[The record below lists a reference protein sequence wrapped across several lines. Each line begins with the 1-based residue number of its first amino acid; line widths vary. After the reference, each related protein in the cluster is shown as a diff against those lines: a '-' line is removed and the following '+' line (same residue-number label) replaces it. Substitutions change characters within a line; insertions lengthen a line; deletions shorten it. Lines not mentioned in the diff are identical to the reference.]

1 MMAVTT
7 DFASNHTADNPRGQ
21 HQASHR
27 QPFTPA
33 ATTFALS
40 ASAAATATSMRVVTM
55 VAFTLL
61 FFIAFKIRLVGL
73 VFRITRGFR
82 HLISRQ
88 QPLAPVQGA
97 AQPGIDQ
104 DVWRGL

>member
-82 HLISRQ
+82 FGFKRFFGLYGFVDCLLR
-88 QPLAPVQGA
+88 
-97 AQPGIDQ
+97 GIN
-104 DVWRGL
+104 R